1 MYTPGTIVAGKY
13 RIERPLGEGGMGF
26 VVAATHVGLGTQV
39 ALKLLREDM
48 AKSQRVVERFLRE
61 AQASAQLRSEHV
73 CRVTDVATLDN
84 GVPFIVMELLYGRD
98 LSSIIKQAG
107 ALPVALIADYILQAC
122 QGIAEAHALGIVHR
136 DIKPANLF
144 VTQRPDGRPLVKVLD
159 FGIAKAPGTTRD
171 FSLTQTAS
179 VMGSPGYMSPEQL
192 KSSKEVDPR
201 ADLWSLGVVM
211 YEMVSGKPPF
221 TADSITELALKVTL
235 DPAPP
240 LPANVPRA
248 FCDVIDRC
256 LSKEPAER
264 YRSIASLAA
273 ALAPFAPNGQETAR
287 NVLGVL
293 RSRAPVLGEPSTS
306 GVPTTLGSAS
316 GSIEALPR
324 RRTRMIAGAIVGAV
338 AGVAIVS
345 IALIVRGGDEGTPP
359 PAPVPAVVPRPEPR
373 VEPLPDPVPP
383 PMQPPVQ
390 VAPDPPA
397 PAMEPAPPA
406 PPAEP
411 QKPPPKKKPPKK
423 KPTLEDIGES
433 RT

>member
-1 MYTPGTIVAGKY
+1 MYAPGTIVAGKY

-107 ALPVALIADYILQAC
+107 ALPVALIAEYMLQAC

-144 VTQRPDGRPLVKVLD
+144 VTQRADGRPLVKVLD

-221 TADSITELALKVTL
+221 TADTITELALKVTL

-240 LPANVPRA
+240 LPASVPRA

-256 LSKEPAER
+256 LSKEPGAR
-264 YRSIASLAA
+264 YRNIASLAA
-273 ALAPFAPNGQETAR
+273 ALAPFTQHGQEGAR
-287 NVLGVL
+287 GVAAVL
-293 RSRAPVLGEPSTS
+293 RAHAPVLGDPSPTQ
-306 GVPTTLGSAS
+306 GVPTTLQRAS
-316 GSIEALPR
+316 GSIEAMPR
-324 RRTRMIAGAIVGAV
+324 RRSFAVIGAIVGAV
-338 AGVAIVS
+338 AGVVVVS
-345 IALIVRGGDEGTPP
+345 AALLVRGGGDDDKAVPPVVAP
-359 PAPVPAVVPRPEPR
+359 PAPPVRIEPR
-373 VEPLPDPVPP
+373 VEPLPDPPP
-383 PMQPPVQ
+383 PPPKQEAQPEPPPQ
-390 VAPDPPA
+390 VTPDPPQPPQKA
-397 PAMEPAPPA
+397 PAK
-406 PPAEP
+406 
-411 QKPPPKKKPPKK
+411 KPVPKKK
-423 KPTLEDIGES
+423 KPSLEDIGES